1 MNQCFDGSNL
11 RLVRSAHNMSLAD
24 VGEAVGKSKQ
34 FIQRLEADR
43 DAPTDELVG
52 KLADLLKV
60 EVSFFFS
67 SPGHILAEEAYHFR
81 KLIGTKT
88 ADKQSAIAN
97 GELLHRVVSF
107 IDSKLKLP
115 KYDFP
120 IYDISTP
127 EKAERAAERCRFHW
141 ELGVGPIGSMVR
153 VVENAG
159 AVVTTFETST
169 KEIDALSIASPR
181 PIVIMKS
188 DEVSACR
195 ARFGHAHEIAHFVGH
210 DGRLTG
216 DKGSEAEANRFAGA
230 FLMPRSS
237 FVKEFPQLRGGTQ
250 INWKALSELKLRWR
264 VSKAGMLYR
273 ARQLGLLSEEQYRRA
288 IVGHLYSKSERYV
301 EREDSLIPHEK
312 PELLLNA
319 LRVMKDQ
326 LAISVDDIAR
336 AVHLKKEMLA
346 RIAPQIL
353 ELEPQPA
360 SLTSGLHSGVISLSE
375 YRSRSSTRCEQS

>member
-1 MNQCFDGSNL
+1 MNQVFDGTNL
-11 RLVRSAHNMSLAD
+11 RLARSAHNMSLAD

-43 DAPTDELVG
+43 DEPTNELVE

-67 SPGHILAEEAYHFR
+67 SPGHILTEEAYHFR

-97 GELLHRVVSF
+97 GELFHRVVSF
-107 IDSKLKLP
+107 IDSRLKLP
-115 KYDFP
+115 QFDFP
-120 IYDISTP
+120 AHDISTP
-127 EKAERAAERCRFHW
+127 EKAERAAERCRSHW
-141 ELGVGPIGSMVR
+141 ELGIGPIGSMIR

-181 PIVIMKS
+181 PIVIMKRG
-188 DEVSACR
+188 EVSACR
-195 ARFGHAHEIAHFVGH
+195 ARFGQAHEIAHFVGH
-210 DGRLTG
+210 EGQLTG

-237 FVKEFPQLRGGTQ
+237 FAKEFPQLRGGTQ

-273 ARQLGLLSEEQYRRA
+273 ARQLGLLTEEQYRRA
-288 IVGHLYSKSERYV
+288 IVGHLFSKGQRFV
-301 EREDSLIPHEK
+301 EDEDSLIAHEK

-319 LRVMKDQ
+319 LRVMKDR

-336 AVHLKKEMLA
+336 AVHLKKEMLS

-353 ELEPQPA
+353 ELESQPA
-360 SLTSGLHSGVISLSE
+360 GLVSEPHSEVVSLAE
-375 YRSRSSTRCEQS
+375 YRARHFG

>member
-1 MNQCFDGSNL
+1 MTQSFDGTNL
-11 RLVRSAHNMSLAD
+11 RLVRSAFNMSLAD
-24 VGEAVGKSKQ
+24 VGDAVGKSKQ

-43 DAPTDELVG
+43 DVPTDELVE

-67 SPGHILAEEAYHFR
+67 SPGHILTEEAYHFR
-81 KLIGTKT
+81 KLIRTKT

-97 GELLHRVVSF
+97 GELFRRVVSF
-107 IDSKLKLP
+107 IDSKLTLP
-115 KYDFP
+115 KFDFP
-120 IYDISTP
+120 THDISTP
-127 EKAERAAERCRFHW
+127 EKAERAAERCRSHW
-141 ELGVGPIGSMVR
+141 GLGIGPIGSMIR

-159 AVVTTFETST
+159 AVVTTFETSA

-181 PIVIMKS
+181 PIVIMKK

-210 DGRLTG
+210 EGQLTG
-216 DKGSEAEANRFAGA
+216 DKGLEAEANRFAGA
-230 FLMPRSS
+230 FLLPRSS

-250 INWKALSELKLRWR
+250 INWIALAELKMRWR

-273 ARQLGLLSEEQYRRA
+273 ARQLGLLTEDQYRRA
-288 IVGHLYSKSERYV
+288 IVGHLFSKSERFV
-301 EREDSLIPHEK
+301 EHEDSSIPHEK

-319 LRVMKDQ
+319 LRVMKDR
-326 LAISVDDIAR
+326 LAISIDDIAH
-336 AVHLKKEMLA
+336 AVHLKKEMLV

-353 ELEPQPA
+353 ELESQPISA
-360 SLTSGLHSGVISLSE
+360 ATEPRSEVISLSE
-375 YRSRSSTRCEQS
+375 YRARSFG